1 MSEAL
6 SEDLPLGINER
17 LNPFAEP
24 WLLRTAAGVSPKEPM
39 GWLQKLFGSEP
50 EIMPVRLDD
59 ANFHA
64 EVMQSELPVL
74 IDFWSTTCAPC
85 RQLEPVIL
93 NLTKEFNGQ
102 VKVCE
107 ANVEVTAKVCAR
119 LGIRSTPTVLYLHKG
134 VEVER
139 VTGFRGSAYHREIIQ
154 NELLTRASP
163 PAIAKAA
170 K

>member
-1 MSEAL
+1 
-6 SEDLPLGINER
+6 
-17 LNPFAEP
+17 
-24 WLLRTAAGVSPKEPM
+24 M

-50 EIMPVRLDD
+50 DVLPVSLDD

-64 EVMQSELPVL
+64 EVMQSDLPVV

-93 NLTKEFNGQ
+93 GLTKEFKGQ

-107 ANVEVTAKVCAR
+107 ANIEACPKVCTR

-139 VTGFRGSAYHREIIQ
+139 VIGFRGSLYHREIIE
-154 NELLTRASP
+154 NELLTRAQ
-163 PAIAKAA
+163 PAAAA
-170 K
+170 KPVK